1 MGGFEIVAR
10 SNAKFI
16 SFEGGE
22 GAGKS
27 TQIQRLAAY
36 IESCGK
42 PVCTTREPGGSIGA
56 EEIRGL
62 LVEGEADRWDSTTE
76 TLLLAAARRSHMN
89 DLITP
94 ALENGDWV
102 LCDRFIDSTR
112 AYQGYGQG
120 LDLALIAQLQEI
132 AVGNFSPDLTI
143 LLDISVEDGLARA
156 ASRGGAAR
164 YEQMD
169 ISMHLRIREGF
180 LKMAA
185 AEPDRFVIVDA
196 GQSIDAV
203 SVEIKNCIAGRFGL
217 N

>member
-1 MGGFEIVAR
+1 M
-10 SNAKFI
+10 
-16 SFEGGE
+16 
-22 GAGKS
+22 
-27 TQIQRLAAY
+27 
-36 IESCGK
+36 
-42 PVCTTREPGGSIGA
+42 
-56 EEIRGL
+56 
-62 LVEGEADRWDSTTE
+62 GEADRWDSTTE

-94 ALENGDWV
+94 ALNNGDWV
-102 LCDRFIDSTR
+102 LCDRFIDSTK

-120 LDLALIAQLQEI
+120 LDLAVIARLREI
-132 AVGNFSPDLTI
+132 AVGNFIPDLTI

-169 ISMHLRIREGF
+169 ISMHLRIRDGF

-185 AEPDRFVIVDA
+185 AEPNRFIIIDA

-203 SVEIKNCIAGRFGL
+203 SAEIKNCIAGRFGL